1 MPTDVVKNIKI
12 GDVSRPIAATY
23 DAENDTAIH
32 SKYLKLTTFYP
43 TNQDG
48 TLDTSVSLYM
58 KTADA
63 DEKYRTKED
72 SYTETEVDTALALK
86 ANATD
91 VYSKTDTDAL
101 LAAKANTTDVY
112 SKTDADSTFIK
123 SADMYDKNTI
133 DTNFLKVADA
143 EGSYRKI
150 NDSYSQ
156 TDADNKFATK
166 QDYQPKTLAQSI
178 TLDEVERTTVESAIG
193 ALVQGI
199 NGTRADLNTNYVK
212 NENLKD
218 SVSTAITELAEEG
231 LIEVK
236 TTQTKRISFRKG
248 IQNLDLSKTDGF
260 DQYLKIIIYDSSVST
275 DTISANIDL
284 DYSEDSKSGTRTPV
298 NAGYLKTGAKY
309 EIYKNVLVMENNMG
323 DKTIATSTQPQWTT
337 FAIGTNISTEDTK
350 FSVIIYEEGWDEK
363 ESV

>member
-43 TNQDG
+43 TDEDG
-48 TLDTSVSLYM
+48 ALDTSASLYM

-63 DEKYRTKED
+63 DKKYRTIDE
-72 SYTETEVDTALALK
+72 SYTTTKTDELLASK

-91 VYSKTDTDAL
+91 VYSKKDIDDKFA
-101 LAAKANTTDVY
+101 DVY
-112 SKTDADSTFIK
+112 SK
-123 SADMYDKNTI
+123 
-133 DTNFLKVADA
+133 
-143 EGSYRKI
+143 E
-150 NDSYSQ
+150 
-156 TDADNKFATK
+156 DADNTFFTEADIYTKEQIDNAFKSYYTTDDIDTKFATK
-166 QDYQPKTLAQSI
+166 KDYQPKTLEKSI
-178 TLDEVERTTVESAIG
+178 TLDDKERTTVEDAISG
-193 ALVQGI
+193 LVQGI
-199 NGTRADLNTNYVK
+199 NTTRATLNTDYVK
-212 NENLKD
+212 NADLKD
-218 SVSTAITELAEEG
+218 SVSTTITELAEEG

-236 TTQTKRISFRKG
+236 TTQTKRITFKKG

-260 DQYLKIIIYDSSVST
+260 DQYLKVIIYDSSVST

-284 DYSEDSKSGTRTPV
+284 DYAESLGSGTRTPV

-323 DKTIATSTQPQWTT
+323 DKTIVTSTQPQWTT

-363 ESV
+363 EDA

>member
-43 TNQDG
+43 TDKDG
-48 TLDTSVSLYM
+48 ALDTSASLYM

-63 DEKYRTKED
+63 DKKYRTIDE
-72 SYTETEVDTALALK
+72 SYTTTKTDELLASK

-91 VYSKTDTDAL
+91 VYSKKDIDDKFA
-101 LAAKANTTDVY
+101 DVY
-112 SKTDADSTFIK
+112 SK
-123 SADMYDKNTI
+123 
-133 DTNFLKVADA
+133 
-143 EGSYRKI
+143 E
-150 NDSYSQ
+150 
-156 TDADNKFATK
+156 DADNTFFTEADIYTKEQIDNAFKSYYTTDDVDTKFATK
-166 QDYQPKTLAQSI
+166 QDYQPKTLEKSI

-199 NGTRADLNTNYVK
+199 NTTRATLNTDYVK
-212 NENLKD
+212 NADLKD
-218 SVSTAITELAEEG
+218 SVSTTITELAEEG

-236 TTQTKRISFRKG
+236 TTQTKRISFKTG
-248 IQNLDLSKTDGF
+248 IQNLVLSKTDGF
-260 DQYLKIIIYDSSVST
+260 DQYLKVIIYNSSVST

-284 DYSEDSKSGTRTPV
+284 DYAESLGSGTRTPV

-323 DKTIATSTQPQWTT
+323 DKTIVTSTQPQWTT

-363 ESV
+363 QSE

>member
-43 TNQDG
+43 TNEDG
-48 TLDTSVSLYM
+48 TLNTSASLYM

-63 DEKYRTKED
+63 DSKYRTIEN
-72 SYTETEVDTALALK
+72 SYTKTEIDTQLASK
-86 ANATD
+86 ADNTN
-91 VYSKTDTDAL
+91 VYTKTETDTLLSSKADATNVYTKTE
-101 LAAKANTTDVY
+101 ADSAFIKSANMYDKDTI
-112 SKTDADSTFIK
+112 DSTFIK
-123 SADMYDKNTI
+123 ITDADSK
-133 DTNFLKVADA
+133 
-143 EGSYRKI
+143 YRTQ
-150 NDSYSQ
+150 NDSYSK
-156 TDADNKFATK
+156 TEVDTKFADK
-166 QDYQPKTLAQSI
+166 ESYQSKTLTQSI
-178 TLDEVERTTVESAIG
+178 TLDEIERTTVEGAIRG
-193 ALVQGI
+193 LVDGI
-199 NGTRADLNTNYVK
+199 SGTRADLNTNYVK

-236 TTQTKRISFRKG
+236 TTQTKRVTFRKG

-260 DQYLKIIIYDSSVST
+260 DQYLKVIIYDSSVST

-284 DYSEDSKSGTRTPV
+284 DYSETLGSGTRTPV

-323 DKTIATSTQPQWTT
+323 DKTIVTSTQPQ
-337 FAIGTNISTEDTK
+337 
-350 FSVIIYEEGWDEK
+350 
-363 ESV
+363 

>member
-32 SKYLKLTTFYP
+32 SKYLKLTAFYP

-48 TLDTSVSLYM
+48 TLDTSASLYI

-63 DEKYRTKED
+63 DSKYRTITD
-72 SYTETEVDTALALK
+72 SYTKTETDTLLASKTDNTSVYTKTEADTLLALK
-86 ANATD
+86 ADATS
-91 VYSKTDTDAL
+91 VYTKSE
-101 LAAKANTTDVY
+101 
-112 SKTDADSTFIK
+112 ADSTFIK
-123 SADMYDKNTI
+123 TTNMYDKDTI
-133 DTNFLKVADA
+133 DSTFLTITDA
-143 EGSYRKI
+143 AGSYRTKA
-150 NDSYSQ
+150 DSYSKNEV
-156 TDADNKFATK
+156 DNSFATK
-166 QDYQPKTLAQSI
+166 QDYQTKNLAQSF
-178 TLDEVERTTVESAIG
+178 TLDEVERTTVEDAISG
-193 ALVQGI
+193 LVQGI
-199 NGTRADLNTNYVK
+199 NTTRADLNTNYVK
-212 NENLKD
+212 NANLKD

-236 TTQTKRISFRKG
+236 TTQTKRVTFRKG

-260 DQYLKIIIYDSSVST
+260 EQYLKIIIYDSSVST

-284 DYSEDSKSGTRTPV
+284 DYAESLGSGTRTPV

-323 DKTIATSTQPQWTT
+323 DKTIVTSTQPQ
-337 FAIGTNISTEDTK
+337 
-350 FSVIIYEEGWDEK
+350 
-363 ESV
+363 

>member
-32 SKYLKLTTFYP
+32 SKYLKLTAFYP
-43 TNQDG
+43 TNEDG
-48 TLDTSVSLYM
+48 TLDTSASLYM
-58 KTADA
+58 KTSDA
-63 DEKYRTKED
+63 DSKYRTTTD
-72 SYTETEVDTALALK
+72 SYTKTETDGLLTSKADTTNVYTKSETDNLLVSKVDTT
-86 ANATD
+86 NT
-91 VYSKTDTDAL
+91 YTKTE
-101 LAAKANTTDVY
+101 
-112 SKTDADSTFIK
+112 AD
-123 SADMYDKNTI
+123 D
-133 DTNFLKVADA
+133 
-143 EGSYRKI
+143 
-150 NDSYSQ
+150 
-156 TDADNKFATK
+156 KFADK
-166 QDYQPKTLAQSI
+166 ESYQAKNLAQSI
-178 TLDEVERTTVESAIG
+178 TLDEIERTTVEGAIDG
-193 ALVQGI
+193 LVQGI
-199 NGTRADLNTNYVK
+199 NATRADINVNYVK
-212 NENLKD
+212 NATLKD
-218 SVSTAITELAEEG
+218 SVSAAITELAEEG

-260 DQYLKIIIYDSSVST
+260 DQYLKVIIYDSSVST

-284 DYSEDSKSGTRTPV
+284 DYAESLGSGTRTPV

-323 DKTIATSTQPQWTT
+323 DKTIVTSTQPQWTT

-363 ESV
+363 